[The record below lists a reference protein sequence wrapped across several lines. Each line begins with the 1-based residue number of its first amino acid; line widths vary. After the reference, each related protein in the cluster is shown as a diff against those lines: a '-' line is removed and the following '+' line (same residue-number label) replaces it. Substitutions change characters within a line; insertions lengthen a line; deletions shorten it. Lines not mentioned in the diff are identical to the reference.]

1 MLNDKDY
8 KLGIFT
14 MPSVNS
20 DDYKPGGVMYKY
32 MKYSNPTQNSESFL
46 EAIQNIV
53 LACPRYKNRTDG
65 LRKISVG
72 GARSVIEYA
81 KIFGMKFVNDL
92 IHNGTLR
99 KIRIFSDKAT
109 VSELTGRPEGY
120 PIAVIQIKK
129 IK

>member
-1 MLNDKDY
+1 MLTDKTH
-8 KLGIFT
+8 KLGIFV

-32 MKYSNPTQNSESFL
+32 MKYSGPTQNSESFL

-92 IHNGTLR
+92 VNGTR
-99 KIRIFSDKAT
+99 KIRIFSDGT
-109 VSELTGRPEGY
+109 SNSELTGRPEGF
-120 PIAVIQIKK
+120 PIAVIKIRK

>member
-1 MLNDKDY
+1 MLTDKTH
-8 KLGIFT
+8 KLGIFV

-20 DDYKPGGVMYKY
+20 EDYAPGGCMHGY
-32 MKYSNPTQNSESFL
+32 MTYTDPTQNCESFL
-46 EAIQNIV
+46 EANQHIV

-65 LRKISVG
+65 LRKISVD

-92 IHNGTLR
+92 VNGTR
-99 KIRIFSDKAT
+99 KIRIFSDGTSNSK
-109 VSELTGRPEGY
+109 LTGRPEGF
-120 PIAVIQIKK
+120 PIAVIKIRK

>member
-1 MLNDKDY
+1 MLTDKTH
-8 KLGIFT
+8 KLGIFV

-32 MKYSNPTQNSESFL
+32 MKYSGPTQNSESFL

-81 KIFGMKFVNDL
+81 KIFGMLFTDDIFGSYRSIK
-92 IHNGTLR
+92 
-99 KIRIFSDKAT
+99 IFSDGTSISK
-109 VSELTGRPEGY
+109 LTGRPEGY
-120 PIAVIQIKK
+120 PIASIKIKK